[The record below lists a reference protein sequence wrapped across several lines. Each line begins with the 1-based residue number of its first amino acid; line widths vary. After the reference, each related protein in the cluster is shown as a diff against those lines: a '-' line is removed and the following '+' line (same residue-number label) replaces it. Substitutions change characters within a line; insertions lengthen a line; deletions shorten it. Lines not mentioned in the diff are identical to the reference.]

1 MESMFPDE
9 MTRSISPRMQWMI
22 ENRISIHQ
30 EGETWRAERTNGD
43 SRDIARGISQDDA
56 LLGLAFKLNLR
67 NWKQ

>member
-1 MESMFPDE
+1 
-9 MTRSISPRMQWMI
+9 MQWMI
-22 ENRISIHQ
+22 EHRISIHQ